1 VTEAKPDIAEMPF
14 EAALAELEDIVDHLE
29 KGSVAL
35 DESIKL
41 YERGEALKK
50 RCDEL
55 LKNAEMRIEKI
66 TLSADGA
73 IRGRVSGDG
82 QGHEHRT
89 SAVGGCLPSRW
100 SVSQLNDLR
109 RIMTKR
115 CTRRI
120 SKLRVNHFPFD

>member
-14 EAALAELEDIVDHLE
+14 EVALAELEDIVDHLE
-29 KGSVAL
+29 KGAVAL
-35 DESIKL
+35 DESIRL

-73 IRGRVSGDG
+73 IRGVVTLDD
-82 QGHEHRT
+82 E
-89 SAVGGCLPSRW
+89 
-100 SVSQLNDLR
+100 
-109 RIMTKR
+109 
-115 CTRRI
+115 
-120 SKLRVNHFPFD
+120 